1 MFYDISITTPA
12 ILFSTI
18 SMIHIAYTNRF
29 IAISNLIRDL
39 KRRYTDNHDESIIQQ
54 INNLRKRLYL
64 IRNMQLYGIISL
76 LLSIVSIA
84 LIYVQYQLAGEL
96 AFGLGL
102 FFLLLSVLLAGRE
115 IWISV
120 NALDIELNS
129 MRDIQQQLEQE
140 SKDLYLTGNLR
151 KISRATRDLLA
162 GDEEESGKQP

>member
-1 MFYDISITTPA
+1 MFSDINITTPA

-39 KRRYTDNHDESIIQQ
+39 KRRYTDDHDEAIIHQ

-84 LIYVQYQLAGEL
+84 LIYVQYQVAGEL

-102 FFLLLSVLLAGRE
+102 LFLLLSVLLAGRE

-120 NALDIELNS
+120 NALDIELKS
-129 MRDIQQQLEQE
+129 MREIKHKLEQE
-140 SKDLYLTGNLR
+140 SKDLYLTGNIK

-162 GDEEESGKQP
+162 GDEDNPEK